1 MKKLTTTEQ
10 RGRRHK
16 RIRAKVF
23 GTAEKPRF
31 SVYRS
36 NKFIYA
42 QLIDDKNGKT
52 LISASDIKIKK
63 AGKMARAEEV
73 GKTLAK
79 EAGAKK
85 IKKVVFDRGG
95 FLYTGRIKTLAD
107 SARKEGLEF

>member
-10 RGRRHK
+10 RTRRHS

-23 GTAEKPRF
+23 GTSEKPRL

-42 QLIDDKNGKT
+42 QIIDDKNGKT
-52 LISASDIKIKK
+52 LVSASDIKIKK
-63 AGKMARAEEV
+63 AGKMVRAEDV

-79 EAGAKK
+79 EAISKK

-95 FLYTGRIKTLAD
+95 FLYAGRIKTLAD
-107 SARKEGLEF
+107 SARKGGLEF